1 MDFFLLCKSSCQDFM
16 HTLVKKWIYSSNKLE
31 HKVTCK
37 SQNGSYKSHHSKSQ
51 DAPFS
56 HQRDRSYGIKIVS
69 YTKFQL
75 KSILKGLLTR
85 PLRPQCKGSDLL
97 QGVTPQTVLFFFP
110 SQDNL
115 SSFNFL
121 PLTNQNS
128 PTTTYNYNI
137 VMCHTWQTIFIY

>member
-137 VMCHTWQTIFIY
+137 VMCHT